1 MKEESLMEYF
11 VDEQGFLVDQK
22 GFPIL
27 DDQGKAIKLT
37 EENLGYLKQ
46 NDLLQWYNELLWY
59 I

>member
-27 DDQGKAIKLT
+27 DDQGKAIKLN
-37 EENLGYLKQ
+37 EENLGYLK
-46 NDLLQWYNELLWY
+46 
-59 I
+59 